1 MSVNGLQSFSMPN
14 KGDCNVDGSITM
26 ADANMVVNYFLASD
40 KSSITGI
47 DLVAADV
54 NGDGYIT
61 MADANAIVNIFLGNQ
76 DIKFYPTVSRVSLTN
91 LTSFYVTAKCG
102 KDIYFAEDPVTFTKD
117 ETTSPVSYRS
127 ETKYYWPSEGKLDFY
142 AFAPAAGT
150 TITRTDSTHFSVT
163 PAATPSAQ
171 EDFIYGV
178 VRQQDKTTGGTGV
191 ALNFH
196 HAMSNV
202 VIQLKNKSDYMDFTV
217 ANVSIGYILPTGTF
231 HPVYKTA
238 AGSEVGFCTN
248 GTNISNVTDASK
260 NGYYNYGYYIAPG
273 AWTASGTRTSYT
285 QAAVT
290 TSYTSTTATTALPAD
305 MILVPQALENAG
317 AYSAATPDSP
327 FDGACITVQLKIQD
341 AQGHYLAGT
350 ADAPVTAMWPLAAT
364 QWLPGHKYT
373 YILDLAGGGYYAT
386 NHDNDVD
393 LDPILEN
400 AEIFFLTPTVDE
412 WIDAPGINVQAPVP
426 AP

>member
-1 MSVNGLQSFSMPN
+1 MKKNYWIFAAAAVALAACSNDDTITVNQGIEEANTISFN
-14 KGDCNVDGSITM
+14 TIVEGQTRAAGITS
-26 ADANMVVNYFLASD
+26 N
-40 KSSITGI
+40 
-47 DLVAADV
+47 
-54 NGDGYIT
+54 
-61 MADANAIVNIFLGNQ
+61 
-76 DIKFYPTVSRVSLTN
+76 N
-91 LTSFYVTAKCG
+91 LESFYVTAKRG
-102 KDIYFAEDPVTFTKD
+102 SEIYFAEDPVTFTKD
-117 ETTSPVSYRS
+117 NSTDPVSYRS

-150 TITRTDSTHFSVT
+150 GSTITRTDSTHFSVT
-163 PAATPSAQ
+163 PAAAPASQ
-171 EDFIYGV
+171 QDFVYGV
-178 VRQQDKTTGGTGV
+178 VRQQDKTTGGNGV
-191 ALNFH
+191 ALNFR

-202 VIQLKNKSDYMDFTV
+202 VIQLKNTSADKSVTV
-217 ANVSIGYILPTGTF
+217 ADVAIGYILPTGAF
-231 HPVYKTA
+231 APEYKTGT
-238 AGSEVGFCTN
+238 GSQKGFCTN
-248 GTNISNVTDASK
+248 GADISNETVGTATSVS
-260 NGYYNYGYYIAPG
+260 GYYIVPG

-285 QAAVT
+285 QTAG
-290 TSYTSTTATTALPAD
+290 TTAYAANTQTATALPAD

-400 AEIFFLTPTVDE
+400 AEIFFLTPTVDA
-412 WIDAPGINVQAPVP
+412 WIEAPGIDVPAVP